1 MDAAELEWIA
11 WTTPITTSLGT
22 ALAASDFSGRTV
34 ACRQH
39 ILADT
44 ICIVTP
50 FVEAGARVR
59 LAPCNPDST
68 DDRAVAHLA
77 SIGVE
82 VRARAGMSAGELD
95 ESLAWL
101 VSEPADAL
109 CDMGGDLIAAAAA
122 AGHRPAGAL
131 EATTT
136 GLHRLDGLE
145 IPFPV
150 LDWNGIALKDLIHNR
165 HHVGVETWPAFTAIT
180 GLALYGREV
189 VVVGFGPVGQGV
201 AARARDLGAV
211 VTVVDLDPVRLVQ
224 AQHDGCRV
232 AEMAAALRTASV
244 IVTATGFDGVL
255 GERAAVAGRR
265 RRDPRQ
271 RRPQRPRD
279 RRRLAR
285 PSSEHPDSTT
295 SRALRARRSAG
306 VPAQSGQ
313 PRQPRRRARDRCSP
327 AVRSVRGDH
336 AARARCHPERA
347 DRRSAQRRAALPGRS
362 RPASPGR
369 SSRELRTDLE
379 RAALRTRASRR
390 QAQRSIRP
398 TRASRRQAQRADR
411 ERPKRSGGQSR
422 SIRSARSPAS
432 LRAAVAAGSHR
443 TGRARSGRCG
453 TRRDGRRCAVPRGSP
468 R

>member
-1 MDAAELEWIA
+1 M
-11 WTTPITTSLGT
+11 
-22 ALAASDFSGRTV
+22 
-34 ACRQH
+34 
-39 ILADT
+39 
-44 ICIVTP
+44 
-50 FVEAGARVR
+50 R

-82 VRARAGMSAGELD
+82 VRAHAGMSAGELD

-122 AGHRPAGAL
+122 AGHRPAGVL

-232 AEMAAALRTASV
+232 AEMAAALRSASV

-255 GERAAVAGRR
+255 GVRQLSQVADGAILVNVGHSDREIDVDWLDRHPSTPIRRHLQRFELDGRR
-265 RRDPRQ
+265 VYLLNRGSLVNLAAGLGIGAPQLFDPFAAIMLLGL
-271 RRPQRPRD
+271 D
-279 RRRLAR
+279 AIL
-285 PSSEHPDSTT
+285 
-295 SRALRARRSAG
+295 
-306 VPAQSGQ
+306 SGQ
-313 PRQPRRRARDRCSP
+313 TAGSAR
-327 AVRSVRGDH
+327 
-336 AARARCHPERA
+336 
-347 DRRSAQRRAALPGRS
+347 RRAALPAAAGGARGPGA
-362 RPASPGR
+362 RHPLRLIDVPASPV
-369 SSRELRTDLE
+369 
-379 RAALRTRASRR
+379 
-390 QAQRSIRP
+390 
-398 TRASRRQAQRADR
+398 
-411 ERPKRSGGQSR
+411 GG
-422 SIRSARSPAS
+422 APD
-432 LRAAVAAGSHR
+432 G
-443 TGRARSGRCG
+443 G
-453 TRRDGRRCAVPRGSP
+453 RDGR
-468 R
+468 